1 MWTRLASETM
11 VEASAGRCWAS
22 SASSSCRRIKF
33 KRRAPAADSPSCRR
47 RCKRP
52 TRRATLAREHE
63 EERCASSH
71 SVTEMLAQLLTE
83 TRAATLAAA
92 TLARANHTDA
102 TTLASTNHTGAMALA
117 STNHA
122 ATQSAHARMMAGQ
135 QLLVQQVHAGQQV
148 MVAGQQALAQQSSD
162 IAQQMAALVD
172 ESSRSQRGAPAP
184 APGAPAPVS
193 PRRAFGRSLHREH
206 RYRLRQ
212 APFGRLGPPSLDV
225 SGRAPGNVL
234 TPAPPPPPPPHRTRP
249 GHWCGTL
256 PSPPYAMSWRTV
268 DRVRVE
274 TP

>member
-1 MWTRLASETM
+1 MRTRLASETM

-83 TRAATLAAA
+83 TRARA

-102 TTLASTNHTGAMALA
+102 TTLASTT
-117 STNHA
+117 
-122 ATQSAHARMMAGQ
+122 Q
-135 QLLVQQVHAGQQV
+135 QLLVQRVQAGQQV

-162 IAQQMAALVD
+162 IAQQFAVLVG
-172 ESSRSQRGAPAP
+172 ESLLSQRDAPAPTPGAPGAPAP
-184 APGAPAPVS
+184 APAPVS
-193 PRRAFGRSLHREH
+193 PRRAFGRSIENAAIVFGK
-206 RYRLRQ
+206 RLSGGL
-212 APFGRLGPPSLDV
+212 GRRRSMP
-225 SGRAPGNVL
+225 
-234 TPAPPPPPPPHRTRP
+234 
-249 GHWCGTL
+249 
-256 PSPPYAMSWRTV
+256 
-268 DRVRVE
+268 
-274 TP
+274 